1 MFKMKKISDLVGLF
15 ALVLFISHN
24 WWGCLFIKKKVLQ
37 PRSPSLNLGHCKHS
51 LYIKHTFASMA
62 PICYRQF
69 LPTLFRI
76 FGRLI
81 QEKHRAQSG
90 GKDCW
95 GCVVCPPSRH
105 VPSPIALEWT
115 PMIVKLGK
123 LTPSVALL
131 FHTWHIPLRLMMV
144 TQKAEEAKILFLIIF
159 AVFWNVWLKYKVLCK
174 IR

>member
-1 MFKMKKISDLVGLF
+1 MFKMEKISDLVGLF
-15 ALVLFISHN
+15 ALVLLISHN

-37 PRSPSLNLGHCKHS
+37 PRSPSLNLGHCKWS
-51 LYIKHTFASMA
+51 LYIKHMFASMA

-90 GKDCW
+90 GRLLKVRCVPTRQACPLTHSSGVNAHDCEA
-95 GCVVCPPSRH
+95 GETYSFS
-105 VPSPIALEWT
+105 SPFIPHMT
-115 PMIVKLGK
+115 
-123 LTPSVALL
+123 
-131 FHTWHIPLRLMMV
+131 IPLRLMMV

-159 AVFWNVWLKYKVLCK
+159 AVFWKVWLKYKVLCK